1 MLYFL
6 TISFL
11 SHDIYLVFM
20 SLSYDVAVILFC
32 MGLFIKGFVE
42 YSIWLSLIIFRY
54 CYVVGLGYSL
64 EYIL

>member
-11 SHDIYLVFM
+11 SHGIYLVFM
-20 SLSYDVAVILFC
+20 SLSYDWVVILFC

-54 CYVVGLGYSL
+54 YYVVGLGYSL